1 MARPKSYTEEELII
15 VVNDLLNRG
24 IEPKGWRV
32 REVLLK
38 GKTTS
43 FDNDIKRLT
52 EMGILPA
59 FVKHPDAIQTLPS
72 TVATDPEPLPL
83 EIQEAY
89 KLSEATLAK
98 SMFELIVRLNEIT
111 NAHHEQLTRTRLQ
124 GALNEKEQAIEA
136 RTIAETL
143 TIATEERV
151 RAQVSINESLEQQNY
166 ELVDRNLELEQ
177 TNSDQTQ
184 KLKLLE
190 IDFNELKTK
199 QDDSLRLINELTT
212 KNVVLLNEQTV
223 LTTQLEERRLEL
235 EKLELKY
242 SDLDNALDATKEQL
256 VISTTHSE
264 SANKALEKAEQTI
277 KKLTSDLSESRTN
290 TEVLKEKSFH
300 LEKENDRLNGLGVD
314 AHGNLSQDHG
324 DTAVPTPKCS

>member
-1 MARPKSYTEEELII
+1 MARPKSYTEEELIN
-15 VVNDLLNRG
+15 VVNDFLNRG

-59 FVKHPDAIQTLPS
+59 FVKYPDAIQTLPS
-72 TVATDPEPLPL
+72 TIAADPAPLPL

-89 KLSEATLAK
+89 KLSEAALAK

-166 ELVDRNLELEQ
+166 ELVDRHLELEQ
-177 TNSDQTQ
+177 ANSDQTQ

-199 QDDSLRLINELTT
+199 LDDSLRLINELTT
-212 KNVVLLNEQTV
+212 QNAVLMNEQTV

-235 EKLELKY
+235 EKLELKNF
-242 SDLDNALDATKEQL
+242 DLDNALDTTKEQL
-256 VISTTHSE
+256 VISTTRSE

-277 KKLTSDLSESRTN
+277 KTLTSDLSESRTN

-300 LEKENDRLNGLGVD
+300 LERENERLNGLGVN
-314 AHGNLSQDHG
+314 AHGNIKQDHG

>member
-1 MARPKSYTEEELII
+1 MARPKSYTEEELIN

-72 TVATDPEPLPL
+72 TVAGDPAPLPL

-89 KLSEATLAK
+89 KLSEAALAK

-177 TNSDQTQ
+177 TNSEYTQ
-184 KLKLLE
+184 SLKLME
-190 IDFNELKTK
+190 SDFNELKTK
-199 QDDSLRLINELTT
+199 LDDSLRLINELTT
-212 KNVVLLNEQTV
+212 KNAVLLNEQTV

-256 VISTTHSE
+256 VISTTRSE

-277 KKLTSDLSESRTN
+277 KTLTSDLSESKTR
-290 TEVLKEKSFH
+290 TEVLKEQNFH
-300 LEKENDRLNGLGVD
+300 LKRENDRLNGLGVD
-314 AHGNLSQDHG
+314 VHGNINQDHG
-324 DTAVPTPKCS
+324 DTVVPTPKCS

>member
-1 MARPKSYTEEELII
+1 MARPKSYTEEELIN
-15 VVNDLLNRG
+15 VVNDLQNRG

-52 EMGILPA
+52 EMGILTA
-59 FVKHPDAIQTLPS
+59 FVKHPDATQTLPS
-72 TVATDPEPLPL
+72 TIAVDPAPLPL

-89 KLSEATLAK
+89 KLSESALAK

-111 NAHHEQLTRTRLQ
+111 NAHHEQLTRTRLL
-124 GALNEKEQAIEA
+124 GAINEKEQAIED

-166 ELVDRNLELEQ
+166 ELVDKNLDLEQ
-177 TNSDQTQ
+177 ANSDHTQ

-190 IDFNELKTK
+190 IDFNELKAK
-199 QDDSLRLINELTT
+199 LDDSLLLINELTT
-212 KNVVLLNEQTV
+212 KNAVLLNEQTV
-223 LTTQLEERRLEL
+223 LTTQLEERRLDI

-256 VISTTHSE
+256 VISTTRTE
-264 SANKALEKAEQTI
+264 STNKALEKAEQTI
-277 KKLTSDLSESRTN
+277 EALTRDLSESKTR
-290 TEVLKEKSFH
+290 TEVLKEQNFH
-300 LEKENDRLNGLGVD
+300 LKRENDRLNGLG
-314 AHGNLSQDHG
+314 ANARGNIKQDHS
-324 DTAVPTPKCS
+324 DIAAPPLKYS

>member
-1 MARPKSYTEEELII
+1 MARPKSYTEEELIN

-89 KLSEATLAK
+89 KLSEAALAK

-136 RTIAETL
+136 RTTAETL

-177 TNSDQTQ
+177 ANSEYTQ
-184 KLKLLE
+184 SLKLME
-190 IDFNELKTK
+190 NDFNELKTK
-199 QDDSLRLINELTT
+199 LDGSLRLINELTA
-212 KNVVLLNEQTV
+212 KNAVALNEQTV

-242 SDLDNALDATKEQL
+242 LELDNALDATKEQL
-256 VISTTHSE
+256 VISTTRSE
-264 SANKALEKAEQTI
+264 SVHKSLEKAEQTI
-277 KKLTSDLSESRTN
+277 MTLTSDLSESKTN
-290 TEVLKEKSFH
+290 TEVLKEKIFH
-300 LEKENDRLNGLGVD
+300 LKRENDRLNGLGVN
-314 AHGNLSQDHG
+314 AHRNINQDHG